1 MKIRVISALIVAA
14 IAIPFIYFGGPFFVI
29 AIGIV
34 SILGFI
40 EILNLPKS
48 HKSLPLVP
56 TILALLALL
65 LIICTNF
72 DGNSLVYGTTYARLI
87 YLVLGLV
94 IPTLFYKN
102 DKYTTQ
108 DAFYLIGSV
117 LFLGLAFNS
126 LLLVRDRGLEL
137 FIFLALIPIC
147 TDSFAMIFGSLIG
160 KHKMCPKIS
169 PKKSWEGAVCG
180 LIIGTIIPTIFY
192 SVFVGALSWKIVLG
206 TMLLSVSGQ
215 IGDLIFSKIKREN
228 EIKDF
233 SNIMPGHGGVLDRL
247 DSIIAVFLT
256 YIFLTTVLF

>member
-1 MKIRVISALIVAA
+1 MKTRVISALIVAA
-14 IAIPFIYFGGPFFVI
+14 IAIPFIYFGGPFFVV

-40 EILNLPKS
+40 EVINLPKA
-48 HKSLPLVP
+48 HKPIPMVP

-87 YLVLGLV
+87 YLVLGLL
-94 IPTLFYKN
+94 IPTLFYK
-102 DKYTTQ
+102 KEEYTTQ

-126 LLLVRDRGLEL
+126 LLLVRDRGLSL
-137 FIFLALIPIC
+137 FIFLVLIPIC

-180 LIIGTIIPTIFY
+180 LILGTIIPTVFHAIFV
-192 SVFVGALSWKIVLG
+192 SAVDWRIIFG
-206 TMLLSVSGQ
+206 TMILSAVGQ
-215 IGDLIFSKIKREN
+215 FGDLIFSKIKREN